1 VSNNGVKLTD
11 LQLEIICHLCNGLTQ
26 EEIAKKTFRSIT
38 NVQLHLTRAK
48 NKTGAR
54 SVPHLVSIV
63 IASGALV
70 YTPDGERAPAEAGPP
85 VADLSASSGS
95 PAHLP

>member
-1 VSNNGVKLTD
+1 MASNVKLTD
-11 LQLEIICHLCNGLTQ
+11 LQLEIVCHLANGLTQ
-26 EEIAKKTFRSIT
+26 EEISKKTFRSLA

-48 NKTGAR
+48 QKTGAR

-70 YTPDGERAPAEAGPP
+70 WTNDSERAPADAGLP
-85 VADLSASSGS
+85 VADYSA
-95 PAHLP
+95 